1 MSPDFGRSGHSLPVD
16 WEAENAVHD
25 AEHQAWAEYSRTQFM
40 QMLLRGGYT
49 PEQARQELA
58 QHDQRVTKMRDAMQ
72 SAVANTP
79 PTTTSETTAD
89 DSATTAALEP
99 EPQPAPEPTSQHR
112 SSYETKREPEM
123 RMPVMPG
130 AFSRALSSPG
140 HWIKAFGIAALAG
153 GAAFVL
159 LLGGMHWIFTTA
171 AFVTWTTGIVAA
183 AIAVP
188 VFLCVLSAAS
198 HEVREW
204 IRVGGPKPIHWR

>member
-1 MSPDFGRSGHSLPVD
+1 MSPDFGRRGHSLPVE

-49 PEQARQELA
+49 PEQARRELA
-58 QHDQRVTKMRDAMQ
+58 KHDQRVANMRDAMQ
-72 SAVANTP
+72 SAVANSS
-79 PTTTSETTAD
+79 PTTTAKTTAA
-89 DSATTAALEP
+89 DSANTAALEP
-99 EPQPAPEPTSQHR
+99 EPQPPAPEPTSQQP
-112 SSYETKREPEM
+112 SSYEREPEM

-159 LLGGMHWIFTTA
+159 LLGGMHWLFATA
-171 AFVTWTTGIVAA
+171 AFVTWTTGIVATT
-183 AIAVP
+183 IALP